1 MDSILDLTKKK
12 IGPCVDDGSFDDD
25 IIDEINSAFA
35 IVYQLGAISESYAI
49 EDAYETWDDVPCD
62 DASVLSMIRSYVYI
76 KSKLV
81 FDPPA
86 NASILSA
93 LQARVNELEWRMN
106 AEVDPSDF
114 GTATGRKALRRYLYD
129 SPDGW
134 AADPSYVPKEGEVV
148 IYSADRY
155 SPIRFKIGDGKKS
168 VGELLFTD
176 LRDDRI
182 PDFSLEPDG
191 KTFVT
196 KDGGLILVD
205 CPPGPEG
212 KSAYEVAVEKGYTG
226 SETEWLESL
235 KGAPGSK
242 GDPGAAGERGNDGKS
257 AYEVAVDN
265 GFSGTEAEWLAS
277 LKGKDA
283 EGLPKTDATDN
294 GKYLGVID
302 GVWAKADA
310 PKEVYVCTFSKNGSN
325 ITCDRSRADI
335 LAAYDS
341 GKLVVGKGNLAQL
354 YPSDNVGGIGAFRLV
369 NVDENNNRHVT
380 FACDYFLPGD
390 AATDSV
396 FRTVYLFGLTF
407 LTAYVWTAEANVLPH
422 QSLPDVSDADNGKEL
437 RVVNGTWSAS
447 DSDFAV
453 TFTKNGT
460 TWSADKAFSQLYAAY
475 ESGVRCYATV
485 NGSDVT
491 TDSAVKLFRLI
502 LPLSGYGEFN
512 GFTFGGSYRSSTQT
526 VEITLNYRPGG
537 ITAYTRTGTIGTY
550 SKPSGGIPETDLT
563 QDVRNKLNT
572 AAADGKSAYEIAV
585 DHGFVGT
592 EAEWLASLKGVTG
605 PQGPKGDTGETGP
618 QGPQGQKGDT
628 GATGVQ
634 GPQGVKGDDGK
645 SAYEVAVE
653 NGYSGTVDEWLESLV
668 GPQGDRGETGDTG
681 SPGSD
686 GKSAY
691 DVAVEN
697 GYAGSEADWLESL
710 IGPEGPQGEPGPK
723 GDPGEPFSDRVV
735 TNVWLP
741 EPSVLQVVYSDGS
754 TYDWMYP
761 TGILLITDAASVRQ
775 ITNLLNS
782 LTSMA
787 RDTPGQKVPIRMVI
801 PTAVSLLLLV
811 LQQLQ
816 TTGYIPDLALTGSL
830 SSDPILMLKH
840 VGSYGSMRPPDG
852 SMPGVLP
859 VANVTYQF
867 VIEDLVTDEGV
878 FEGMIT
884 VNTDGVIY
892 AECVLKT
899 YVDQA
904 TGNHLISET
913 RNEIA
918 ASINSLTYQE
928 LKAIILEGSDFVLPF
943 ATPDYSPGE
952 AGFQC
957 RVGGTGVFYT
967 TFEDIYYAV
976 DIAFDDDN
984 ESFTVTGIIPFD

>member
-1 MDSILDLTKKK
+1 MEENEKEMSSAVDSILDLTKKK

-134 AADPSYVPKEGEVV
+134 EADPSYVPKEGEVV

-155 SPIRFKIGDGKKS
+155 SPIRFKIGDGKKP

-310 PKEVYVCTFSKNGSN
+310 PKEVYVCTFSKNGRN

-369 NVDENNNRHVT
+369 NIDENNNRHVT

-390 AATDSV
+390 AVTDSV

-526 VEITLNYRPGG
+526 VEITLNYGPGG
-537 ITAYTRTGTIGTY
+537 IAAYTRTGTIGTY

-653 NGYSGTVDEWLESLV
+653 NGYSGTVDEWLESL
-668 GPQGDRGETGDTG
+668 
-681 SPGSD
+681 
-686 GKSAY
+686 
-691 DVAVEN
+691 
-697 GYAGSEADWLESL
+697 
-710 IGPEGPQGEPGPK
+710 IGPQGEPGDTGPQ
-723 GDPGEPFSDRVV
+723 GEQGVPPDTSFITNLQLMDGELIYDTWNQDGPSGGGSIPINAFQLINESYSAQGMQMLEYIMGSAEQSPGQEICVSFTDVYTAMFMLRNCVACFFDGKAPVWVV
-735 TNVWLP
+735 GNGESSFGVML
-741 EPSVLQVVYSDGS
+741 
-754 TYDWMYP
+754 MYP
-761 TGILLITDAASVRQ
+761 TTGVTQLSNRWDASSCQVSFHGILHEPKNMDCHYDAYVDITGDGVFHFRMTYIQKMYTPINSSHSAFDVEEEIEACILQYTAQELYQIVNTLAQGNPYTAPFVNWTGESVAGF
-775 ITNLLNS
+775 TFNW
-782 LTSMA
+782 
-787 RDTPGQKVPIRMVI
+787 V
-801 PTAVSLLLLV
+801 
-811 LQQLQ
+811 
-816 TTGYIPDLALTGSL
+816 
-830 SSDPILMLKH
+830 
-840 VGSYGSMRPPDG
+840 
-852 SMPGVLP
+852 
-859 VANVTYQF
+859 
-867 VIEDLVTDEGV
+867 EGV
-878 FEGMIT
+878 ENG
-884 VNTDGVIY
+884 GVIY
-892 AECVLKT
+892 T
-899 YVDQA
+899 IWD
-904 TGNHLISET
+904 
-913 RNEIA
+913 
-918 ASINSLTYQE
+918 
-928 LKAIILEGSDFVLPF
+928 
-943 ATPDYSPGE
+943 
-952 AGFQC
+952 
-957 RVGGTGVFYT
+957 RVRYRC
-967 TFEDIYYAV
+967 
-976 DIAFDDDN
+976 
-984 ESFTVTGIIPFD
+984 TVTIDPDTGKISVDDFRLTLDND